1 MNQNAAGTNDPELQ
15 KKMQEKLAQMYLEE
29 KKLELMRK
37 YLEPAAYDRI
47 TNVKNVNKQLYDGF
61 VEVVLGLVNSGRL
74 RRQLT
79 ENETVALLQ
88 QMSSR
93 REPKI
98 EIRRK

>member
-1 MNQNAAGTNDPELQ
+1 MTNAGMNDPELQ
-15 KKMQEKLAQMYLEE
+15 KKLQEKLMKEYVER
-29 KKLELMRK
+29 KKLELLRR

-47 TNVKNVNKQLYDGF
+47 TNVKNVNPQLYDTF
-61 VEVVLGLVNSGRL
+61 TEVVLGFVNSGRL

-79 ENETVALLQ
+79 EKETVALLSQ
-88 QMSSR
+88 LTNR